1 MTGKRTKKVIISGK
15 VQGVFYRL
23 ETQKAALQAGVAGYV
38 KNLANGSVEA
48 VFQGP
53 SEAVDQMV
61 AWCHQ
66 GPPAARVDQVIDE
79 VAPSQTDFKDFEVRY

>member
-15 VQGVFYRL
+15 VQGVYYRL
-23 ETQKAALQAGVAGYV
+23 ETQKAARQAGVAGYV

-48 VFQGP
+48 VFQGNQ
-53 SEAVDQMV
+53 EAVDQMV

-66 GPPAARVDQVIDE
+66 GPPAARVDQVVVDTP
-79 VAPSQTDFKDFEVRY
+79 PSDTAFTGFEVRY